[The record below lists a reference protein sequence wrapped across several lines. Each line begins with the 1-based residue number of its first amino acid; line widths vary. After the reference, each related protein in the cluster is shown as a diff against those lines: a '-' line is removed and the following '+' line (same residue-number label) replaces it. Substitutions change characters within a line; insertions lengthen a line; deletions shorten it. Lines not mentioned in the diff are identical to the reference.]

1 MMRLLIRFK
10 LILILSLV
18 INSSAFAQYD
28 ASTTL
33 SLGMGHGYNAL
44 SQSVMSNAFKNSR
57 NNAVNKS
64 SNADYIYLG
73 ANSYDRFEEKITKG
87 LMAGNQNNDKDKIRS
102 FLSSTRTMYHF
113 YTKSR
118 TYGLKDTY
126 LSDIL
131 ATGIAWNW
139 EMYHQT
145 KADNKKVINLRNT
158 IRNNMAKGEI
168 KNQISKLSEEGRK
181 DWILSFMYNYSM
193 LAQTIKQSGKLT
205 SLHKQQ
211 LSQTAKQVGIPNI
224 ATVSL

>member
-1 MMRLLIRFK
+1 MRLFIRIK
-10 LILILSLV
+10 LVLILSLA
-18 INSSAFAQYD
+18 INLSAFAQYD
-28 ASTTL
+28 ASATL

-44 SQSVMSNAFKNSR
+44 SQSVMSNVFKNSG
-57 NNAVNKS
+57 NNTVSKS

-73 ANSYDRFEEKITKG
+73 ASNYSRFEEKIAKS
-87 LMAGNQNNDKDKIRS
+87 LMAGNKNNDQNKIRS

-113 YTKSR
+113 NTKSR

-158 IRNNMAKGEI
+158 IRNNMAKGPV
-168 KNQISKLSEEGRK
+168 KDQLAKLSEDRRRE
-181 DWILSFMYNYSM
+181 WILSFMYNHSM
-193 LAQTIKQSGKLT
+193 LAQTIKQSGKLSAT
-205 SLHKQQ
+205 HKQQ
-211 LSQTAKQVGIPNI
+211 LAEMAKNAGVPNI

>member
-1 MMRLLIRFK
+1 MRLFIRFK
-10 LILILSLV
+10 LILILSVV
-18 INSSAFAQYD
+18 INLTAFAQYN
-28 ASTTL
+28 ASATL

-44 SQSVMSNAFKNSR
+44 SQSVMSNAFKNSG
-57 NNAVNKS
+57 NNTISKS

-73 ANSYDRFEEKITKG
+73 ASNYSRFEEKIAKS
-87 LMAGNQNNDKDKIRS
+87 LMAGNKNNDQNKIRS

-113 YTKSR
+113 NTKSR

-158 IRNNMAKGEI
+158 IRNNMAKGPV
-168 KNQISKLSEEGRK
+168 KDQLAKLSEDQRRE
-181 DWILSFMYNYSM
+181 WILSFMYNHSM
-193 LAQTIKQSGKLT
+193 LAQTIKQSGKLSAT
-205 SLHKQQ
+205 RKQQ
-211 LSQTAKQVGIPNI
+211 LAEMAKNAGVPNI